1 MIAALA
7 DGDLLKMQ
15 SYFDLPII
23 SVFNH
28 LSYQLSGGIKTAKQN

>member
-23 SVFNH
+23 SVFN
-28 LSYQLSGGIKTAKQN
+28 QLSGGIKTAKQN